1 MKYLLVLVIAFVV
14 IWIWKSERRTDI
26 GEKNKASRARKA
38 DKSSPKMVTTEMVA
52 CDICGLHL
60 PRSEALAGP
69 GGIYCSAAHRQQAG
83 G

>member
-26 GEKNKASRARKA
+26 EEKSKADRGNKAG
-38 DKSSPKMVTTEMVA
+38 KSNPKVVTTEMVA

-60 PRSEALAGP
+60 PRAEALAGP

>member
-26 GEKNKASRARKA
+26 GEKKKADRARKA
-38 DKSSPKMVTTEMVA
+38 GTTNPKIIATEMVA

-60 PRSEALAGP
+60 PRAEALAGP
-69 GGIYCSAAHRQQAG
+69 RGNYCSTAHRQQAG